1 MKALLLSCAAA
12 APVKKW
18 QILGPFVVGKNELD
32 GELPSSNATEL
43 LPGGGPAKAR
53 RFAADASSAV
63 TVSWPEVD
71 WQSLVG
77 TLGGHEVLEW
87 QARALG
93 AFKASGELTVGC
105 WGVTSFSI
113 GNRSFVGDLYR
124 AGLPPHPVELPE
136 GGHRIS
142 LRLRGKL
149 QAQFACEVER
159 GTEPLRLFGDSFLAV
174 PDFVEGFGLAGEL
187 LAVGLANQDAER
199 WLTGLRPLLTG
210 GSLHPAQPPLP
221 SLGPGQRLRLP
232 LRLEHA
238 ECGKPLK
245 VAFEGRLGGEVVTS
259 SPLTLRVKC
268 RTARQSFVFTFEDPD
283 GSVQHAAAVMPE
295 VGTCEGGCPVV
306 ISLSGTSISARD
318 SADAYKVGEKEGYR
332 FGVRGAWLL
341 APTRHG
347 AHNWEG
353 PGLATAV
360 AARRALPRLQL
371 ASRVPVGAGS
381 LVAGHSMGG
390 HGAWLLACALDDV
403 LGVVSSASW
412 LRKDQYADSNKVLLH
427 DVASPHVEP
436 ALAALLKQAEAP
448 FDAEALAPSL
458 ADLPVL
464 IRVGSRDRTVH
475 PWFSRRMYRTLL
487 AAGASPSN
495 VTLTEIEGK
504 EHWWWDS
511 EVSNDGGAVND
522 VQIRR
527 FFEER
532 LSSSPPPPTRWRLR
546 TFNIAYS
553 GAKHGLRILQMGRVD
568 RLSEVSV
575 EMLPGGAVSLRT
587 TNVRS
592 LRWGRAEAVELDGQ
606 QMVHG
611 EATWCLSEGTWHS
624 CAAPKPAGPMGRVFS
639 RKLCGLADEEG
650 EAALQY
656 VANLLLMTG
665 HGSLVLLRLEDV
677 GVEGHL
683 RAPEACENL
692 LLVGTPQSN
701 PAIAA
706 VLKGPLR
713 VEPGSLSLGSCSW
726 DGHLGALALQ
736 PYESSAGGLALV
748 ATGTS
753 PWAAAEALTLLATPT
768 IPPMAR
774 QPLTHLLPDYVV
786 LDVEETRRLGAGG
799 FRAAGFWSHDWQQ
812 LPSAWQRCSP
822 ARAPAPRTEL

>member
-1 MKALLLSCAAA
+1 
-12 APVKKW
+12 
-18 QILGPFVVGKNELD
+18 
-32 GELPSSNATEL
+32 
-43 LPGGGPAKAR
+43 
-53 RFAADASSAV
+53 
-63 TVSWPEVD
+63 
-71 WQSLVG
+71 
-77 TLGGHEVLEW
+77 
-87 QARALG
+87 
-93 AFKASGELTVGC
+93 
-105 WGVTSFSI
+105 
-113 GNRSFVGDLYR
+113 
-124 AGLPPHPVELPE
+124 
-136 GGHRIS
+136 
-142 LRLRGKL
+142 
-149 QAQFACEVER
+149 
-159 GTEPLRLFGDSFLAV
+159 
-174 PDFVEGFGLAGEL
+174 
-187 LAVGLANQDAER
+187 
-199 WLTGLRPLLTG
+199 
-210 GSLHPAQPPLP
+210 
-221 SLGPGQRLRLP
+221 
-232 LRLEHA
+232 
-238 ECGKPLK
+238 
-245 VAFEGRLGGEVVTS
+245 
-259 SPLTLRVKC
+259 
-268 RTARQSFVFTFEDPD
+268 
-283 GSVQHAAAVMPE
+283 
-295 VGTCEGGCPVV
+295 GGCPVV

-353 PGLATAV
+353 PGLATAM

-546 TFNIAYS
+546 TFNVAYS

-575 EMLPGGAVSLRT
+575 EMLPGGAASLRT

-650 EAALQY
+650 QVALQY

-677 GVEGHL
+677 RVEGHL

-706 VLKGPLR
+706 VLKGADDGPSG
-713 VEPGSLSLGSCSW
+713 PGARSHAAMAGRERAHKFMVVMSLTTVFLFSGTVFGWGAFSSMLQQEGYFDFLCEKPDPNHPCEAQLQALNNAFTMASTFVSLTAFVNGW
-726 DGHLGALALQ
+726 LVDTLGPTKVTMIAGFMSTLGLLGIALTRELPWTRA
-736 PYESSAGGLALV
+736 EASGGGFDTFLWSTVLV
-748 ATGTS
+748 AVGGSMTMFIGYQAPFLVPS
-753 PWAAAEALTLLATPT
+753 HFTLLIEVNSCLFDAGT
-768 IPPMAR
+768 IIFPILKVGP
-774 QPLTHLLPDYVV
+774 
-786 LDVEETRRLGAGG
+786 E
-799 FRAAGFWSHDWQQ
+799 
-812 LPSAWQRCSP
+812 
-822 ARAPAPRTEL
+822 